1 MNYSDD
7 RTLSL
12 GSTPI
17 GQLSHSNARARS
29 YHVISFGQS
38 LVVIY
43 KGKLSCRVV
52 LCRVMSFYV
61 TSCHAMSC
69 HVVSRHVTSCHV
81 IPCHVT
87 WRFFMSILVVFR
99 PSCQTYWRRLILET
113 WSTVAWNQPGNRTF
127 PGNCVCFWLFENYLC
142 GRRLKDSRIAND
154 AIYMSVLQL
163 MINKD

>member
-17 GQLSHSNARARS
+17 GQLSHGNARARS

-69 HVVSRHVTSCHV
+69 HVTIFYVDFGC
-81 IPCHVT
+81 
-87 WRFFMSILVVFR
+87 F
-99 PSCQTYWRRLILET
+99 QTHLSNLLKKVNIGNLINGSLE
-113 WSTVAWNQPGNRTF
+113 SAR
-127 PGNCVCFWLFENYLC
+127 
-142 GRRLKDSRIAND
+142 
-154 AIYMSVLQL
+154 
-163 MINKD
+163 